1 MPVNFNIFFLF
12 RMEEEDDLT
21 DVTLPSTTAK
31 HENRIIVHV
40 DIDCFYAQVEMI
52 LNPSLNGKPIGIQ
65 QKNIVV
71 TCNYMARELGVQKL
85 MSVKSAKE
93 ICPNLILINGEDL
106 KKYREMS
113 EKIYQA
119 LQTFSP
125 LVEKL
130 GLDENY
136 IDVTEQIINNLSE
149 GATTKTLI
157 GNLCGETGRN
167 KNPCTCGCE
176 ERLVMGSSLAQEM
189 RNHLKSELGI
199 TCCAGIATNK
209 LLAKIAGATHKPN
222 QQTTVFP
229 SSALEL
235 IASLKTAKNLPGIG
249 SCTANKLEEIGV
261 VSIEELR
268 QVNIAQL
275 NRALGVKLAHHVKQ
289 LSFGIDENLVKITD
303 KPKSIGAEDG
313 FPIVRTIPEVREKMK
328 TLLNRVLDLVTRDGR
343 RPSTVKLT
351 VRKVFHQQ
359 GSKSNLR
366 ESRQTAIDW
375 GSSSTLDTKIVNV
388 LMTLFE
394 KMVATD
400 GSVWQV
406 TLLGISFSGLQ
417 AKADSKNSLL
427 KYFGARQNDYTQQ
440 LPPAKRAR
448 IDEPSSSNTDTSLPV
463 SSCSSL
469 DQQMLTCPKE
479 FDPTVFS
486 QLPRDIQM
494 ELISSAA
501 TGVSPQK
508 KASPTSNK
516 PRNLLQYFRKL

>member
-1 MPVNFNIFFLF
+1 
-12 RMEEEDDLT
+12 MEEEDDLT
-21 DVTLPSTTAK
+21 DNVTLPSTTAK

-52 LNPSLNGKPIGIQ
+52 LNPLLNGKPIGIQ

-71 TCNYMARELGVQKL
+71 TCNYIARELGVQKL

-93 ICPNLILINGEDL
+93 ICPNLILVNGEDL

-149 GATTKTLI
+149 GGTTKTLM
-157 GNLCGETGRN
+157 GNLYGETDGKN
-167 KNPCTCGCE
+167 QNPCTCGCE

-261 VSIEELR
+261 ISIEALR

-275 NRALGVKLAHHVKQ
+275 NRTLGAKLAHHVKQ
-289 LSFGIDENLVKITD
+289 LSYGIDENLVKITD

-313 FPIVRTIPEVREKMK
+313 FPIVRTISEVREKMK

-343 RPSTVKLT
+343 RPSSVKLT

-366 ESRQTAIDW
+366 ESRQTSIDW
-375 GSSSTLDTKIVNV
+375 GSSSTTDRPTKIANV

-394 KMVATD
+394 KMVTTD
-400 GSVWQV
+400 GRVWQV

-427 KYFGARQNDYTQQ
+427 KYFGARQNDDTQQ

-448 IDEPSSSNTDTSLPV
+448 IDEPSSSNNASLPM
-463 SSCSSL
+463 SNCSSS

-486 QLPRDIQM
+486 QLPRDIQI